1 MDGETALIAVIV
13 GFLQGIFEWL
23 PISSEGNI
31 TIVLAALSG
40 FGHAGAVSFA
50 LFLHSGTA
58 ISAVVYYRDELAEV
72 VRSMSE
78 WHPSTAFDGST
89 AELTYLVV
97 ATLMTGIV
105 GLPAY
110 AAFGEIVGEL
120 QGGVFVILIGVLLI
134 VTGVIQRLSGDLS
147 LGSREQPDLIDALVV
162 GSLQGFA
169 VLPGISRSGV
179 TASALLF
186 RSHDGPSAFR
196 LSFLLSIPAALGGGL
211 LAALEDGIG
220 SVSPLSA
227 LIAVAVSAVVGYLT
241 IDALM
246 RIVERISFWK
256 ICLGL
261 GALAVLGG
269 VLLFFANGAG
279 IMDVIS

>member
-31 TIVLAALSG
+31 TIALAVLGG
-40 FGHAGAVSFA
+40 FGNAGAVSFA
-50 LFLHSGTA
+50 LFLHTGTA
-58 ISAVVYYRDELAEV
+58 ISAVAYYRDELAAV
-72 VRSMSE
+72 IRSMTE
-78 WHPSTAFDGST
+78 WRPSTAFDDST
-89 AELTYLVV
+89 AELSYLLI
-97 ATLMTGIV
+97 ATFSTGIV

-110 AAFGEIVGEL
+110 ALFGDIIGEL
-120 QGGVFVILIGVLLI
+120 HGGIFIILIGVSLI
-134 VTGVIQRLSGDLS
+134 LTGVIQRLSGDLS
-147 LGSREQPDLIDALVV
+147 LGSRKQPDLIDAVVV
-162 GSLQGFA
+162 GALQGFA

-196 LSFLLSIPAALGGGL
+196 LSFLLSIPAAIGGGL

-220 SVSPLSA
+220 SVSPFSA
-227 LIAVAVSAVVGYLT
+227 LIAIAVSAIVGYLT

-261 GALAVLGG
+261 GGVAVLGG
-269 VLLFFANGAG
+269 MLLFTVN
-279 IMDVIS
+279 DVSAMG

>member
-1 MDGETALIAVIV
+1 MDGETALIAVII

-31 TIVLAALSG
+31 TIVLAALG
-40 FGHAGAVSFA
+40 FGNAGAVSFA
-50 LFLHSGTA
+50 LFLHTGTA
-58 ISAVVYYRDELAEV
+58 ISAVAYYRDELIEV
-72 VRSMSE
+72 VRSVST
-78 WHPSTAFDGST
+78 WRPSTAFDGST
-89 AELTYLVV
+89 AELSYLVV
-97 ATLMTGIV
+97 ATLMTGLV

-110 AAFGEIVGEL
+110 ARFGDVIGEL
-120 QGGVFVILIGVLLI
+120 QGGLLIILIGVLLI

-147 LGSREQPDLIDALVV
+147 LGSREQPDLTDAVVV
-162 GSLQGFA
+162 GALQGFA

-211 LAALEDGIG
+211 LAALEDGIA

-227 LIAVAVSAVVGYLT
+227 LLAVAVSAVVGYLT

-256 ICLGL
+256 ICL
-261 GALAVLGG
+261 ALGG
-269 VLLFFANGAG
+269 LAMFGGGFLFFADYVGA
-279 IMDVIS
+279 M

>member
-31 TIVLAALSG
+31 TIVLAALG
-40 FGHAGAVSFA
+40 FGNAGAVSFA
-50 LFLHSGTA
+50 LFLHTGTA
-58 ISAVVYYRDELAEV
+58 ISAVAYYRDELIEV
-72 VRSMSE
+72 VRSVST
-78 WHPSTAFDGST
+78 WRPSTAFDGST
-89 AELTYLVV
+89 AELSYLVV
-97 ATLMTGIV
+97 ATLMTGLV

-110 AAFGEIVGEL
+110 ARFGDVIGEL
-120 QGGVFVILIGVLLI
+120 QGGLLIILIGVLLI

-147 LGSREQPDLIDALVV
+147 LGSREQPDLTDAVVV
-162 GSLQGFA
+162 GALQGFA

-211 LAALEDGIG
+211 LAALEDGIA
-220 SVSPLSA
+220 SVPPLSA
-227 LIAVAVSAVVGYLT
+227 LLAVAVSAVVGYLT

-256 ICLGL
+256 ICL
-261 GALAVLGG
+261 ALGG
-269 VLLFFANGAG
+269 LAMVGGGFLFFADYVGA
-279 IMDVIS
+279 M

>member
-1 MDGETALIAVIV
+1 MDGETALIAIIV

-31 TIVLAALSG
+31 TIALAALGG
-40 FGHAGAVSFA
+40 FGNAGAVSFA
-50 LFLHSGTA
+50 LFLHTGTA
-58 ISAVVYYRDELAEV
+58 ISAVAYYRDELVDV
-72 VRSMSE
+72 VGSVSE
-78 WHPSTAFDGST
+78 WRPSTAFDGST
-89 AELTYLVV
+89 AELSYLVI
-97 ATLMTGIV
+97 ATLATGIV

-110 AAFGEIVGEL
+110 ALFDDAIGEL
-120 QGGVFVILIGVLLI
+120 QGGTLIILIGVLLI
-134 VTGVIQRLSGDLS
+134 VTGVLQRLSGDLS
-147 LGSREQPDLIDALVV
+147 LGSREQPDLTDAVLV
-162 GSLQGFA
+162 GALQGIA

-196 LSFLLSIPAALGGGL
+196 LSFLLSIPAALGAGV
-211 LAALEDGIG
+211 LAALDDGLA
-220 SVSPLSA
+220 SVPPMSA
-227 LIAVAVSAVVGYLT
+227 LLAVVVSAVVGYLT

-261 GALAVLGG
+261 GGLAVLGG
-269 VLLFFANGAG
+269 WLLFVANDIGMVAG
-279 IMDVIS
+279 